1 VRRITIS
8 VPVGASE
15 AVRDS
20 VYDVAVRVQRLAQGG
35 AEFPELAREWSD
47 EPPEARGQLLSYQGH
62 DQFDAAA
69 DSVVFRVRPGE
80 VSPVTPTLDAML
92 IYRVERRRAPSFEE
106 SQDRARGM
114 LVEERVQTR
123 ARQVTDSLYEYARV
137 QVMKGAG
144 ERARSIAADPF
155 AVDLRRQRRDRL
167 VVYEDGEV
175 TSEEVRDVMLLRP
188 DIARMFVEGSE
199 EDAETLLGEL
209 THDEIMA
216 RAAERAGFE
225 LSAVEKDSLSALM
238 ASQLSQ
244 LASQFDVYHNVVTSP
259 LWNMQKQGV
268 GFIAAVL
275 ESQTPTPMLSY
286 GYREILDDRYS
297 ERIDERGL
305 QAAVRH
311 AQRLRE
317 ASPPAPPDGTADE
330 TAEATPD
337 VDAEDGE

>member
-1 VRRITIS
+1 
-8 VPVGASE
+8 
-15 AVRDS
+15 
-20 VYDVAVRVQRLAQGG
+20 
-35 AEFPELAREWSD
+35 
-47 EPPEARGQLLSYQGH
+47 
-62 DQFDAAA
+62 
-69 DSVVFRVRPGE
+69 
-80 VSPVTPTLDAML
+80 
-92 IYRVERRRAPSFEE
+92 
-106 SQDRARGM
+106 
-114 LVEERVQTR
+114 
-123 ARQVTDSLYEYARV
+123 
-137 QVMKGAG
+137 
-144 ERARSIAADPF
+144 
-155 AVDLRRQRRDRL
+155 
-167 VVYEDGEV
+167 
-175 TSEEVRDVMLLRP
+175 
-188 DIARMFVEGSE
+188 
-199 EDAETLLGEL
+199 
-209 THDEIMA
+209 
-216 RAAERAGFE
+216 
-225 LSAVEKDSLSALM
+225 M